1 MTEMSPIIEFRDVS
15 VRYTMRAE
23 VREAVRGASFEVRA
37 GQAVGIVGESGS
49 GKSTLARALIG
60 LLPRPSAEISG
71 GHIYIQGKDVTSLS
85 DSGWTELRG
94 HPIAMIFQDPLS
106 YLNPIK
112 RIGNQIAEAVRKHA
126 PSDDADAR
134 TRELISTVKLP
145 PTAIAAYPYQLS
157 GGMRQRVLIAIA
169 LACRPLVLVADEPT
183 TALDPTTQAEILA
196 LIREL
201 RAALGMSLVLISHDL
216 EVVAAECD
224 YINVMYAG
232 RIVESGAS
240 RTIFKAPQH
249 AYTQQLLRCARAELN
264 ADGRFV
270 TIDREGLA
278 ASAAA
283 DGAISIDAGA
293 EIAGTIAPL

>member
-1 MTEMSPIIEFRDVS
+1 MTEISPIVEFRNVS
-15 VRYTMRAE
+15 VRYNMRSE

-37 GQAVGIVGESGS
+37 GQAIGIVGESGS
-49 GKSTLARALIG
+49 GKSTVARALIG

-71 GHIYIQGKDVTSLS
+71 GNIFIQGNDVTSLS
-85 DSGWTELRG
+85 EAEWVRLRG

-126 PSDDADAR
+126 PSER
-134 TRELISTVKLP
+134 TEDRTKELLATVRLP
-145 PTAIAAYPYQLS
+145 PSAIDAYPHQLS

-183 TALDPTTQAEILA
+183 TALDPTTQAEILT

-201 RAALGMSLVLISHDL
+201 RIALGMSLVLISHDL

-224 YINVMYAG
+224 QINVMYAG
-232 RIVESGAS
+232 EIVESGRS
-240 RTIFKAPQH
+240 RTIFKAPKH
-249 AYTQQLLRCARAELN
+249 AYTRQLLRCARAELN
-264 ADGRFV
+264 AEGRFV
-270 TIDREGLA
+270 TIDRAGLA
-278 ASAAA
+278 ASMAT
-283 DGAISIDAGA
+283 DATAYA
-293 EIAGTIAPL
+293 EC